1 MYHTEIKEAQFSL
14 NDDLVIFLKDRN
26 DFKSPFV
33 AKLR

>member
-1 MYHTEIKEAQFSL
+1 MYHKEIKEAQFSL
-14 NDDLVIFLKDRN
+14 NDGFVIFLKDGN